1 MAYLALYRKLRPQK
15 FEEIIGQQAIV
26 RTLRNQLSAG
36 RVSHAYLFCGTRGT
50 GKTSTAKIFAR
61 AVNCR
66 HPHNGEPCNTCQVCL
81 DILERRSVNVVE
93 IDAASNNGVDN
104 IRDIRE
110 EVKYP
115 PTQGKYRVYII
126 DEVHMLSAGAF
137 NALLKTLEEP
147 PDHIVFILATT
158 DPQKLPATILSR
170 CQRYDFK
177 RISTADQVAAIRS
190 FVDSE
195 GIDITDETLK
205 YIADISDGALRD
217 CLSLLDQC
225 ISFYPDEKITL
236 DKVLVLTGAIDP
248 AKFFEFTDYV
258 LSGNS
263 ASAIEMIDQIIMDG
277 RDISQF
283 VADMIKHFRN
293 LMVASA
299 VEKQTSALDYSLE
312 RIERYR
318 EQGKKIHNYLLISF
332 INNFSYLQNQIKYAA
347 NPRVLL
353 EVAVIKLCS
362 PAGDDNQQAVLARLS
377 QMEEKLRTLEQMK
390 VREFVPSEPIKPT
403 PAKTSVKTIKEKAV
417 PEDIQNVIRHWLD
430 FINCFDNALKG
441 ILRQCKVGY
450 LEGGILQIICT
461 DLASKGFLTSKQNII
476 MDNLTQ
482 NYRKEFNLA
491 FSLAEDY
498 DAEHKRLYGI
508 KDSFENIQSQINM
521 KIEEWE

>member
-1 MAYLALYRKLRPQK
+1 MAYMALYRKLRPQH
-15 FEEIIGQQAIV
+15 FREVIGQQAIV
-26 RTLRNQLSAG
+26 RTLRNQLSAS

-61 AVNCR
+61 AVNCQS
-66 HPHNGEPCNTCQVCL
+66 PQGCEPCNACPVCE
-81 DILERRSVNVVE
+81 DILERRSMNVVE

-115 PTQGKYRVYII
+115 PTQGRYRVYII

-147 PDHIVFILATT
+147 PEHIIFILATT

-170 CQRYDFK
+170 CQRFDFK
-177 RISTADQVAAIRS
+177 RISSRDQAESMRS
-190 FVDSE
+190 FIDSE
-195 GIDITDETLK
+195 GVDITDEALR
-205 YIADISDGALRD
+205 YIADISDGAMRD
-217 CLSLLDQC
+217 ALSLLDQC
-225 ISFYPDEKITL
+225 ISFYAGDPVTL
-236 DKVLVLTGAIDP
+236 EKVLALTGAVDP
-248 AKFFEFTDYV
+248 GKFFEFTEYV

-263 ASAIEMIDQIIMDG
+263 ASAIELIHQLIMDG

-283 VADMIKHFRN
+283 VADMIQHFRN
-293 LMVASA
+293 LMIAAA
-299 VEKQTSALDYSLE
+299 VEKQTSALDYSPE
-312 RIERYR
+312 RISRYR
-318 EQGKKIHNYLLISF
+318 EQGKKIPNYLLISYV
-332 INNFSYLQNQIKYAA
+332 NNFSMLQNQIKYAV

-362 PAGDDNQQAVLARLS
+362 PAGDENLAAVFARLT
-377 QMEEKLRTLEQMK
+377 QMEEKLRAMAAPVTES
-390 VREFVPSEPIKPT
+390 PKPA
-403 PAKTSVKTIKEKAV
+403 PVVIIAKEKAV
-417 PEDIQNVIRHWLD
+417 PEDIQYVIRHWLD
-430 FINCFDNALKG
+430 FINCFDNMLKG

-461 DLASKGFLTSKQNII
+461 NPASKDFLTSKQNII
-476 MDNLTQ
+476 KDNLTQ

-498 DAEHKRLYGI
+498 ETEHKRLYGK
-508 KDSFENIQSQINM
+508 KDLFEDIQSKINM